1 MAENTF
7 NKTPNP
13 FVDPLG
19 FKNARQPNQTN
30 TNDTVVNSESVNPF
44 SNPSQFKQNRTGGT
58 AQSARVVL
66 KDAPNPFVYPQEF
79 AGQRKLTA
87 QMAAPQEQ
95 VELQQKTNVIP
106 DAASAP
112 ASADPL
118 VDEKELTPETVANP
132 FLDFAAFRKQ
142 RISAHNEWTAMVEAV
157 QDIAVVEVALELG
170 GLANQDGDPNKYKIR
185 GDNVQIN
192 GQQWYNFN
200 ADEGSGGPVS
210 MVMAFENLS
219 RNDDAIKWLANRFK
233 TRIGLDSIKASA
245 RTGEAREKPRFEP
258 PENAPQFLDNIRKY
272 LVKERGIDKDL
283 LERLIAEGRVYS
295 DPHKNVVMI
304 SKSGQIAELRG
315 VEAFQD
321 RKTGEMRIIKML
333 KPGSDKNS
341 GAFMIPPDPKKIAS
355 GQVVSEKAV
364 AIVEAGIDA
373 MSYHMLFPGRA
384 VASASGAAFN
394 YPRRMFFQ
402 AMDNNFSFHCGFDA
416 DQAGDKASQNIYNS
430 ALLYDHFKQ
439 HHGIQDSKDFLNL
452 FTRKILRLK
461 LRPELHKEE
470 ATGGTE
476 DDESMDEGL
485 LDNVL
490 FFNKENP
497 FENPNDPPVVR
508 YQVKQNN
515 LGIPLGNFEIKVT
528 PEQHKRILETYK
540 IHRDRP
546 GHAKDWNELVKPKTN
561 NLPKF
566 T

>member
-1 MAENTF
+1 MATENTT

-19 FKNARQPNQTN
+19 FKQARQPANVTPTSTAAETSN
-30 TNDTVVNSESVNPF
+30 PFVNPA
-44 SNPSQFKQNRTGGT
+44 QFKQARTGIN
-58 AQSARVVL
+58 QSSTTRPVI

-87 QMAAPQEQ
+87 QMSATP
-95 VELQQKTNVIP
+95 ELVAKQPEPIQ
-106 DAASAP
+106 DASSAP

-118 VDEKELTPETVANP
+118 GDAKELTPESIANP
-132 FLDFAAFRKQ
+132 FLDFATFKNQ
-142 RISAHNEWTAMVEAV
+142 RIAALNEWTAMVEAV
-157 QDIAVVEVALELG
+157 QDIAVVEVASELG
-170 GLANQDGDPNKYKIR
+170 GIGGQDGDPNKYKIR

-210 MVMAFENLS
+210 MVMAFENLN
-219 RNDDAIKWLANRFK
+219 RHDDAIKWLANRFK
-233 TRIGLDSIKASA
+233 NRIGLDSIKASA
-245 RTGEAREKPRFEP
+245 RSGEVREKPKFEP
-258 PENAPQFLDNIRKY
+258 PENAPQFLDHVRRY
-272 LVKERGIDKDL
+272 LTKERGIDREL
-283 LERLIAEGRVYS
+283 LERLIAEGRVYA

-321 RKTGEMRIIKML
+321 RKTGEMRTIKQL

-341 GAFMIPPDPKKIAS
+341 GAFMIPPDPKKIAN
-355 GQVVSEKAV
+355 GTIKSEKAV

-402 AMDNNFSFHCGFDA
+402 AMDNNFAFHCGFDA

-430 ALLYDHFKQ
+430 ALLFDHFKKN
-439 HHGIQDSKDFLNL
+439 HGIQDSKDFLNL

-470 ATGGTE
+470 AHGGTE

-490 FFNKENP
+490 FFNKDNP

-528 PEQHKRILETYK
+528 PELHRHILESYK

-566 T
+566 G